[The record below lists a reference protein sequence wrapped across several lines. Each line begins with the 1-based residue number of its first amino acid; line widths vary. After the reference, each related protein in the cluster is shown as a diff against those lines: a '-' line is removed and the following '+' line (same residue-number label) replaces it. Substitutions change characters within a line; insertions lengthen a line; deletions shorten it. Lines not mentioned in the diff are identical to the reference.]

1 MNILDLST
9 DDLTKLINE
18 EYSTVLVTDRANL
31 PRAKAIG
38 EKLEVLRGRVK
49 HGEWQ
54 TKLREWCPKISY
66 ETATRYIKLC
76 KKWPDIEKAAGVKS
90 VRTTDLT
97 IDHALK
103 LLANPARRL
112 AARP

>member
-1 MNILDLST
+1 MTILDLST

-18 EYSTVLVTDRANL
+18 EYSTVLVTDRANQRPL
-31 PRAKAIG
+31 VKNSKFSG
-38 EKLEVLRGRVK
+38 GRVK

-54 TKLREWCPKISY
+54 TKLREWCPEISY